1 MISSGEPTRVNADSR
16 RGVIGMKNGLGHGE
30 LIWRSVDDAVERIE
44 GIRNKTGFVL
54 DKGVLGSRLIGLK
67 KINSVFK
74 ESGEEQS
81 LGVSDDEPSWLLSD
95 SAGLEVDDSEVD
107 GVFVPELLLAIFVK
121 NVIPRLNAVLKMLL
135 YLVFD
140 EASLVFVDELPD
152 DAASLKP
159 KDPRDQKVANCWHFW
174 I

>member
-1 MISSGEPTRVNADSR
+1 M
-16 RGVIGMKNGLGHGE
+16 
-30 LIWRSVDDAVERIE
+30 
-44 GIRNKTGFVL
+44 
-54 DKGVLGSRLIGLK
+54 
-67 KINSVFK
+67 
-74 ESGEEQS
+74 
-81 LGVSDDEPSWLLSD
+81 LSD

-152 DAASLKP
+152 DAASLKA
-159 KDPRDQKVANCWHFW
+159 KDPRDHKVTNC
-174 I
+174 

>member
-1 MISSGEPTRVNADSR
+1 M
-16 RGVIGMKNGLGHGE
+16 
-30 LIWRSVDDAVERIE
+30 
-44 GIRNKTGFVL
+44 
-54 DKGVLGSRLIGLK
+54 
-67 KINSVFK
+67 
-74 ESGEEQS
+74 
-81 LGVSDDEPSWLLSD
+81 LSD

-159 KDPRDQKVANCWHFW
+159 KDPRDQKVANC
-174 I
+174 